1 MTAGVSEGAPAS
13 PPNEPRRLPFLERR
27 YLVGGAA
34 ILVVLFLIG
43 VVVHYRSGADR
54 RRYEA
59 ALEST
64 LDRLVTAQEG
74 FYYDSTHYTA
84 SLRALPSVTV
94 PDGVRIQINNPE
106 RRSWW
111 GVATHDR
118 LPSRRCIVWV
128 GTPPAAL
135 PAEVRAPE
143 NEAKPVCVDDAAAAP
158 RSASRP

>member
-13 PPNEPRRLPFLERR
+13 PPNEPRQLPFLERR

-34 ILVVLFLIG
+34 VLVVLFLIG

-84 SLRALPSVTV
+84 SPRALPGVAV
-94 PDGVRIQINNPE
+94 PDGVHIQINNPE

-111 GVATHDR
+111 GVAT
-118 LPSRRCIVWV
+118 
-128 GTPPAAL
+128 
-135 PAEVRAPE
+135 
-143 NEAKPVCVDDAAAAP
+143 
-158 RSASRP
+158 